1 MALAFALLLTSACDK
16 NEIVNTENTADK
28 GYALPVTINV
38 SRLDDNPATRAT
50 FNDGTK
56 KLAFSTGDK
65 LFVKG
70 SWHEGDYDFAGTLT
84 WVSGGT
90 FSGTI
95 TTQTEWTGTVD
106 ELLSQDGGASATLLP
121 AGYESYGFLSIEY
134 SGYNACLSENFNNAF
149 ATSKASGVEQ
159 LSYEYCYNY
168 SSGFTLTPCNAIL
181 NFTITG
187 LTASTEVAVVF
198 SYSSTTVSKNVTTN
212 GSGNA
217 TFAISVIYG
226 TDLNGCTLTVGGNAI
241 TLVSSSKVLAAGK
254 IYNIERSAAPAGNT
268 IDLSTVTV
276 ATTAQNG
283 DVLTGTL
290 TNNVKIS
297 IADGATVTLDGVSI
311 NGTNDYD
318 FSWAGITCEGDATI
332 ILKNGTTN
340 TVKGFYDS
348 YPGIYVPENKTLI
361 IQGDGSLTAS
371 SNGYGAGIGSGSMSN
386 CGNITIEG
394 GTITA
399 TGGYSCAGIGGG
411 YYYSCGNILIT
422 SGTINATGGSQA
434 AGIGGGYCADCGNI
448 TIANT
453 VTKVTATRGG
463 DGATYSIGAG
473 LEGSCG
479 TVTIGGVVG
488 AISTSPYTYQP

>member
-38 SRLDDNPATRAT
+38 SRLGDNPATRAT

-121 AGYESYGFLSIEY
+121 AGYESYGFLSIED
-134 SGYNACLSENFNNAF
+134 SGYNAYLSENFNNAF

-254 IYNIERSAAPAGNT
+254 IYNITRSAAPA
-268 IDLSTVTV
+268 V
-276 ATTAQNG
+276 ATGHALSASVVGEVVGTDGLAYDVADKDNLPTGVTAAGMVAYKSGSNG
-283 DVLTGTL
+283 LV
-290 TNNVKIS
+290 
-297 IADGATVTLDGVSI
+297 IALADEASTMVWSTANGATTGAAAHTPAVTGQAWKLPSQDEWKQMFSANGGNEGSYSGLNTAITNAGGTALLEGGDYWSSTEHSPGVDAYLVDLYE
-311 NGTNDYD
+311 GVADWYD
-318 FSWAGITCEGDATI
+318 
-332 ILKNGTTN
+332 N
-340 TVKGFYDS
+340 
-348 YPGIYVPENKTLI
+348 
-361 IQGDGSLTAS
+361 
-371 SNGYGAGIGSGSMSN
+371 GSG
-386 CGNITIEG
+386 
-394 GTITA
+394 
-399 TGGYSCAGIGGG
+399 
-411 YYYSCGNILIT
+411 YYRVRACL
-422 SGTINATGGSQA
+422 AF
-434 AGIGGGYCADCGNI
+434 
-448 TIANT
+448 
-453 VTKVTATRGG
+453 
-463 DGATYSIGAG
+463 
-473 LEGSCG
+473 
-479 TVTIGGVVG
+479 
-488 AISTSPYTYQP
+488 

>member
-1 MALAFALLLTSACDK
+1 MKTKNIFLMALAFALLLTSACDK

-38 SRLDDNPATRAT
+38 SRLGDNPATRAT

-121 AGYESYGFLSIEY
+121 AGYESYGFLSIED
-134 SGYNACLSENFNNAF
+134 SGYNAYLSENFNNAF

-254 IYNIERSAAPAGNT
+254 IYNIERSAAPA
-268 IDLSTVTV
+268 V
-276 ATTAQNG
+276 ATGHALSASAVGEVVGTDGMAYDVADKDNLPTGVTAAGMVAYKSGSNG
-283 DVLTGTL
+283 LVIALADEAGTMNWS
-290 TNNVKIS
+290 T
-297 IADGATVTLDGVSI
+297 A
-311 NGTNDYD
+311 
-318 FSWAGITCEGDATI
+318 
-332 ILKNGTTN
+332 NGTTTGAAAHTPTVTGQTWKLPSEDEWKQMFNANGSNENSCAGLN
-340 TVKGFYDS
+340 TAIGNAGGTALQKGYYWSSDEFYDS
-348 YPGIYVPENKTLI
+348 EEGEYVVRYVQINN
-361 IQGDGSLTAS
+361 DNAS
-371 SNGYGAGIGSGSMSN
+371 FYV
-386 CGNITIEG
+386 G
-394 GTITA
+394 GKNPSDRVRA
-399 TGGYSCAGIGGG
+399 CLAF
-411 YYYSCGNILIT
+411 
-422 SGTINATGGSQA
+422 
-434 AGIGGGYCADCGNI
+434 
-448 TIANT
+448 
-453 VTKVTATRGG
+453 
-463 DGATYSIGAG
+463 
-473 LEGSCG
+473 
-479 TVTIGGVVG
+479 
-488 AISTSPYTYQP
+488 

>member
-38 SRLDDNPATRAT
+38 SRLGDNPATRAT

-65 LFVKG
+65 LFVEG
-70 SWHEGDYDFAGTLT
+70 SYHEGDYNFAGTLT

-121 AGYESYGFLSIEY
+121 AGYESYGFLSIED
-134 SGYNACLSENFNNAF
+134 SGYNAYLSENFNNAF

-226 TDLNGCTLTVGGNAI
+226 TDLNNCTLTVGGNAI
-241 TLVSSSKVLAAGK
+241 TLVNSSKVLEAGH
-254 IYNIERSAAPAGNT
+254 IYNITRSAAPSYPLLSAATSSDYGKVVCAAGHLHT
-268 IDLSTVTV
+268 AKTAVPAGCTAVGILGKVTETGHGLILALQD
-276 ATTAQNG
+276 ATPQTWDA
-283 DVLTGTL
+283 
-290 TNNVKIS
+290 I
-297 IADGATVTLDGVSI
+297 
-311 NGTNDYD
+311 
-318 FSWAGITCEGDATI
+318 FSWAWPTYAGTRLRVLPDDAARGVKLTSYTALGATAVSNWAVAPKSDYEVIFTNLGSTAPYWDGQTYDDNVNAYIT
-332 ILKNGTTN
+332 
-340 TVKGFYDS
+340 
-348 YPGIYVPENKTLI
+348 
-361 IQGDGSLTAS
+361 
-371 SNGYGAGIGSGSMSN
+371 GAGGAAFSQSRYWS
-386 CGNITIEG
+386 
-394 GTITA
+394 A
-399 TGGYSCAGIGGG
+399 TWKTDYRSW
-411 YYYSCGNILIT
+411 YFYKDYWSYDPN
-422 SGTINATGGSQA
+422 
-434 AGIGGGYCADCGNI
+434 
-448 TIANT
+448 
-453 VTKVTATRGG
+453 G
-463 DGATYSIGAG
+463 DIHSVRPVLGF
-473 LEGSCG
+473 
-479 TVTIGGVVG
+479 
-488 AISTSPYTYQP
+488 